1 MIGPGRIGA
10 FAATVSLMVA
20 ASSVGKTEEAGMNDA
35 RAAIEQGNARFS
47 EAISRSDAKA
57 VAALYT
63 EDAIML
69 PERGTMVKGRQAI
82 GEFWKT
88 AMEGGVKSV
97 TLTTLDVGADGD
109 LAHEVGTVLLMI
121 NVEGRSPATASA
133 KYVVVWKR
141 EADGW
146 KIHRDIWNDPPPE

>member
-1 MIGPGRIGA
+1 MISSRRISA
-10 FAATVSLMVA
+10 VVLAVSLTAV
-20 ASSVGKTEEAGMNDA
+20 SSMGRSEEAGMAGA
-35 RAAIEQGNARFS
+35 RAAVEQGNARFS
-47 EAISRSDAKA
+47 EAIARGDAQA

-69 PERGTMVKGRQAI
+69 PERGAMVKGRQAI

-88 AMEGGVKSV
+88 AMDGGVKSV
-97 TLTTLDVGADGD
+97 TVTTLDVGANGD

-121 NVEGRSPATASA
+121 NVEGRPPATASA

-146 KIHRDIWNDPPPE
+146 KMHRDIWNDPPPE

>member
-10 FAATVSLMVA
+10 FAVAVSLMVA
-20 ASSVGKTEEAGMNDA
+20 ASSVGRTEEAGKNDA
-35 RAAIEQGNARFS
+35 QAAVEKGNARFS
-47 EAISRSDAKA
+47 EAIARSDAKA

-69 PERGTMVKGRQAI
+69 PERGAMVKGRQAI

-88 AMEGGVKSV
+88 AMDGGVKSV
-97 TLTTLDVGADGD
+97 TLTTLDVGANGD
-109 LAHEVGTVLLMI
+109 LAHEVGNVLLMI
-121 NVEGRSPATASA
+121 NVEGRPPATASA

-146 KIHRDIWNDPPPE
+146 KMHRDIWNDPPPE

>member
-10 FAATVSLMVA
+10 FAVTVSLMVA
-20 ASSVGKTEEAGMNDA
+20 AGSAGRTEETGANDA
-35 RAAIEQGNARFS
+35 RAAIERGNGRFS
-47 EAISRSDAKA
+47 EAIARSDAKA

-69 PERGTMVKGRQAI
+69 PERGAMVKGRQAI

-88 AMEGGVKSV
+88 AMDGGVKSV
-97 TLTTLDVGADGD
+97 TLTTLDVGANGD

-121 NVEGRSPATASA
+121 NVEGRPPATASA